1 MANQA
6 SAGKISRMEFMRG
19 IALGRSLARPYGNR
33 PPRRYF
39 LIVCEGEETEPNYFN
54 SIAAQLPKDMV
65 SRITVKGV
73 GKNTLQLIDAAKS
86 EIAKRHAARLPD
98 YYYVWLVFDRDEFP
112 ADHFNR
118 TIESAES
125 INMRHASL
133 PSKAK
138 RCEHWKCAWSNEAF
152 ELWYVMHFRDQ
163 LGGAVSRTQYQKM
176 IEEDI
181 RANTNEKD
189 FTYKKND
196 PQMFARLK
204 TRTPDAIRRAER
216 ALESQIKVKGAS
228 WADMNPAT
236 RVHELVRSLLAYMD

>member
-6 SAGKISRMEFMRG
+6 RAGKISRMEFMRSM
-19 IALGRSLARPYGNR
+19 AFGRSQARPYGNR

-54 SIAAQLPKDMV
+54 AIAAQLPKDMV

-73 GKNTLQLIDAAKS
+73 GKNTLRLIDAAKE
-86 EIAKRHAARLPD
+86 EIVKRRAAGLPD
-98 YYYVWLVFDRDEFP
+98 YYYVWLVFDRDGFP

-118 TIESAES
+118 TIDSAES
-125 INMRHASL
+125 INSQNAAFPPRAR
-133 PSKAK
+133 
-138 RCEHWKCAWSNEAF
+138 RCEHWRCAWSNEAF
-152 ELWYVMHFRDQ
+152 ELWYVMHFREQ
-163 LGGAVSRTQYQKM
+163 LGGAISRVNYQKM
-176 IEEDI
+176 LEEDV
-181 RANTNEKD
+181 RANTGERD

-204 TRTPDAIRRAER
+204 ARTPDAIRRAER
-216 ALESQIKVKGAS
+216 TLESQLEAKGMS

-236 RVHELVRSLLAYMD
+236 RVHELVRSLLAYME

>member
-6 SAGKISRMEFMRG
+6 RAGKISRMEFMRG
-19 IALGRSLARPYGNR
+19 MALGRTQARPYGNR

-65 SRITVKGV
+65 NHITVKGV
-73 GKNTLQLIDAAKS
+73 GKNTLHLIDAAKE
-86 EIAKRHAARLPD
+86 EIARRRSARLPD

-118 TIESAES
+118 TIDSAES
-125 INMRHASL
+125 INKQNMSL
-133 PSKAK
+133 PPKAR

-152 ELWYVMHFRDQ
+152 ELWYVLHFREQ
-163 LGGAVSRTQYQKM
+163 LGGAVSRTQYQTM
-176 IEEDI
+176 LEEDI
-181 RANTNEKD
+181 RTNTAEKD
-189 FTYKKND
+189 FAYKKND

-204 TRTPDAIRRAER
+204 TFIPSAIRRAER
-216 ALESQIKVKGAS
+216 ALDVQLRTKGKA

-236 RVHELVRSLLAYMD
+236 RVHELVRSLMAYME